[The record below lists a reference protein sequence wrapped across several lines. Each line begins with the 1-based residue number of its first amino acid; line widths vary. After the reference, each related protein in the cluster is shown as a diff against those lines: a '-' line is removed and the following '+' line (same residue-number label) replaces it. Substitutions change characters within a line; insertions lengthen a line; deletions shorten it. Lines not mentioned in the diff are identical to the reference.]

1 MRDYGER
8 RGFSFSLVITTHVYQ
23 PTTLSFLQSCPS
35 PLLSLCSI
43 MATAAE
49 EERAERLAQSAA
61 ASVEAGNFI
70 DAARALREAT
80 TIAPENPHVKAG
92 WLSLQEEERKSPL
105 LQICRTWVKS
115 KDEDDGEEA
124 LKLIKG
130 HQLTHEV
137 AEQSMSILM
146 DYKGECDT
154 LDHVTGELLRYRSA
168 QTVLAKYLKD
178 HPTETY
184 YQFFERGDDSI
195 DSLFAVL
202 LDRTAWQSDAT
213 FIQAHRD
220 AFILSLA
227 MMMEEALDHPERA
240 MKGIARLLAAHAS
253 HLNGIIDS
261 DGFDVIL
268 ASLDIRL
275 PNSLRSQATL
285 ATIKILELS
294 PDTAQSLISKFVTS
308 RVARPTT
315 DGLIVAFSAAAAIFP
330 ITTSVAA
337 ALFLTE
343 GFISGLVS
351 LVQNK
356 KSQRLDQASLE
367 LLSAACVDKTCRE
380 AISRHCR
387 LWLEEIIDAGL
398 DKKRSNLAAL
408 ILMKL
413 GEEKPSEQVPQII
426 GPAKVD
432 QDDLISRFK
441 EMVLSTETSSKQDS
455 VEGLAYASL
464 QPKVREEL
472 AKDHAFLLRLIE
484 TMADP
489 AAPKPV
495 MFGGLTIF
503 VNLTTYLPFQS
514 EEEKR
519 MAQLKAFA
527 NTTKPSEPDPLENE
541 THVTARCKKVLDSG
555 IVPLLVACSKRA
567 SPSVLSQMLQ
577 ILLSLSQG
585 KKHRGLMAQQGAV
598 KLILHIWDHIHAEE
612 HPHAS
617 SYSPAS
623 NRAAAHALARI
634 LISINPFH
642 VFSAASALPTTNAI
656 RPLLFLLEPDPNAKT
671 QNLLQTFEALLALT
685 NLASTDDTTRDD
697 IIRLAWDKLINDLIL
712 SPNTLVQRA
721 TVELICNL
729 VASPKGVEKFA
740 DGSRRADNTMHI
752 LLAMADVEDVQ
763 TRSAA
768 GGALAMLLGWDLAVD
783 AVLKR
788 DRGVEIL
795 LGLCKDESE
804 DVKHRGVV
812 CVRSVVGAPGEIGE
826 RGKAEVKKQEGL
838 EILKQLLITSRNQEV
853 IQMGVETL
861 KVLMA

>member
-1 MRDYGER
+1 
-8 RGFSFSLVITTHVYQ
+8 
-23 PTTLSFLQSCPS
+23 
-35 PLLSLCSI
+35 
-43 MATAAE
+43 MATTAE

-61 ASVEAGNFI
+61 ASVKAGDFV

-80 TIAPENPHVKAG
+80 TIAPENPRVKAG
-92 WLSLQEEERKSPL
+92 WLSLREEESKSPL
-105 LQICRTWVKS
+105 LRICRAWVKS

-146 DYKGECDT
+146 GYKGECDV
-154 LDHVTGELLRYRSA
+154 LDHVTGDLLRYRSA
-168 QTVLAKYLKD
+168 QIVLVESLKD
-178 HPTETY
+178 RPTETY
-184 YQFFERGDDSI
+184 YQFFERGDDSM
-195 DSLFAVL
+195 DGLLAVL
-202 LDRTAWQSDAT
+202 LNRAAWPSDAT

-227 MMMEEALDHPERA
+227 MMMEKALDHPERA

-285 ATIKILELS
+285 ATIKIIELS
-294 PDTAQSLISKFVTS
+294 PDTAQNLISKFVTS

-356 KSQRLDQASLE
+356 NSQRLDQASLE

-380 AISRHCR
+380 AINRHCR
-387 LWLEEIIDAGL
+387 LWLEEIVDAGL
-398 DKKRSNLAAL
+398 DKKRSNLAGL

-413 GEEKPSEQVPQII
+413 GEEKPPENGPQII

-432 QDDLISRFK
+432 QDDLILRFK
-441 EMVLSTETSSKQDS
+441 EMVLSTETLSKQDS

-472 AKDHAFLLRLIE
+472 AKDHVFLRRLIE

-489 AAPKPV
+489 TAPKPV

-519 MAQLKAFA
+519 MAQLKAYA
-527 NTTKPSEPDPLENE
+527 NTTKPSEPDPLEDE
-541 THVTARCKKVLDSG
+541 AHVTARCKKVLDSG
-555 IVPLLVACSKRA
+555 IVPLLVTCSKRA

-577 ILLSLSQG
+577 ILLSISQE

-598 KLILHIWDHIHAEE
+598 KLVLHIWDHIHAEE

-623 NRAAAHALARI
+623 NRAAAHTLARI

-642 VFSAASALPTTNAI
+642 VFSTASALPTTNAI
-656 RPLLFLLEPDPNAKT
+656 RPLLFLLEPNPTAKT

-685 NLASTDDTTRDD
+685 NLASTDDITRDA
-697 IIRLAWDKLINDLIL
+697 IIRLAWDKLMDDLIL

-740 DGSRRADNTMHI
+740 DGSRRADNRMHI

-795 LGLCKDESE
+795 LRLCKDESE
-804 DVKHRGVV
+804 DVRHRGVV
-812 CVRSVVGAPGEIGE
+812 CVRSVIGAPGEIGE
-826 RGKAEVKKQEGL
+826 RGKAEVKKKEGL
-838 EILKQLLITSRNQEV
+838 EVLKQLLITSRRQEV